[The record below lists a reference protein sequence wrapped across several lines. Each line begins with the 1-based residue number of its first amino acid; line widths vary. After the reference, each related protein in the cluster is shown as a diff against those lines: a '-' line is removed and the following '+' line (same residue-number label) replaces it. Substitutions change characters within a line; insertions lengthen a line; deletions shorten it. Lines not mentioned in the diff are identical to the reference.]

1 MLKQM
6 NCNRSAD
13 LVIELNPG
21 SLKRQLT
28 YALLFLLSFS
38 GELLFAQQ
46 QQQLPLE
53 KQQQLLS
60 KKQQPASALNFNLG
74 WKFILGDQAGASAKS
89 FPDNAWR
96 RLDLPHDWSIEGSF
110 DKNNPATV
118 GGGALPGGIG
128 WYRKQFTVP
137 ASSKG
142 KYIVV
147 DFDGVYRNSE
157 VWINGHYLGKRP
169 NGYISFRY
177 VLSPFLNY
185 GGQNT
190 IAVRVD
196 NSRQP
201 NSRWYSGSGIYRD
214 VKLLTLNQTHVAQ
227 WGTYVTTPEVTAA
240 RALVKVQTEVQSPT
254 GKPVQ
259 GVLNIQILD
268 ADNRV
273 VASNSGTLRLN
284 GKTVLTKTIE
294 LQIPKLWS
302 TAEPY
307 LYTVR
312 TQVLVNKQVV
322 DDYTTPLGVRSFS
335 FDPNQGFILN
345 GKAMK
350 IRGVCNHHD
359 LGALGAAFNVRAA
372 ERQLEILKSMGCNAI
387 RTSHNPPAS
396 ALLDLCD
403 RMGFIVMDEAFDM
416 WVQKK
421 SDFDYHLDWA
431 KWHKQDLSDQIRRDR
446 NHPSVFIWSVGNEIP
461 EQGGKAGDTSGRVIA
476 RELAAIVR
484 SLDSTR
490 PLTTA
495 NNNVETSNNL
505 IKSNAMDLIGF
516 NYNHDKWKDFHTN
529 FPGKKLIATETTSAL
544 QTRGSY
550 DMPADSMRIWPVAWD
565 KPLTTG
571 NEDLSCSAYDNCYT
585 PWGSSHEQTLKAFEN
600 DPVVSGMFV
609 WTGFDY
615 LGEPTPYVWPAR
627 SSYFGI
633 MDIAGFPKDVYYM
646 YKSVWTDKPVLHVF
660 PHWNWKVGQTVDV
673 IAYYSQA
680 DEVELY
686 LNGKSLGKR
695 SKQGQ
700 DLKVSWKVPYQPGEL
715 KAISRKDGKTVL
727 EEEIHT
733 AGAPAKL
740 ILSADRSQVNA
751 DGKDLSFV
759 TVKVVD
765 QEGNVIPNAANL
777 INFSLQGDG
786 AITAVDNGSQV
797 SHESFKVNYRKAFNG
812 LALAIIKAGK
822 TASTL
827 RLRASSVGLQDASI
841 EIQVK

>member
-1 MLKQM
+1 M
-6 NCNRSAD
+6 N
-13 LVIELNPG
+13 
-21 SLKRQLT
+21 
-28 YALLFLLSFS
+28 FS
-38 GELLFAQQ
+38 GQELFAQQ
-46 QQQLPLE
+46 
-53 KQQQLLS
+53 KT
-60 KKQQPASALNFNLG
+60 AVNFNAG
-74 WKFILGDQAGASAKS
+74 WRFYLGDLPRASAKV
-89 FPDNAWR
+89 FPDQAWR
-96 RLDLPHDWSIEGSF
+96 MLDLPHDWSIEGNF
-110 DKNNPATV
+110 DKNNPATA
-118 GGGALPGGIG
+118 GGGALPGGTG
-128 WYRKQFTVP
+128 WYRKQFTVS

-142 KYIVV
+142 KYIAI

-169 NGYISFRY
+169 NGYIAFRY
-177 VLSPFLNY
+177 VLSPFINY

-196 NSRQP
+196 NSKQP

-214 VKLLTLNQTHVAQ
+214 VKLVTLNPTHVAQ
-227 WGTYVTTPEVTAA
+227 WGTYITTPEVTAA
-240 RALVKVQTEVQSPT
+240 KAVVKLQIELQSPT

-259 GVLNIQILD
+259 ATIKNEILD
-268 ADNRV
+268 AENLV
-273 VASNSGTLRLN
+273 VASSTKAIKLN
-284 GKTVLTKTIE
+284 GKATVTKS
-294 LQIPKLWS
+294 LDVQNPRLWS
-302 TAEPY
+302 TDQPN
-307 LYTVR
+307 LYTVK
-312 TQVLVNKQVV
+312 TEVLINNKVV
-322 DDYTTPLGVRSFS
+322 DQYATPLGIRSFS
-335 FDPNQGFILN
+335 FDSNTGFVLN

-403 RMGFIVMDEAFDM
+403 KMGFIVMDEAFDM
-416 WVQKK
+416 WAEKK
-421 SDFDYHLDWA
+421 SPFDYHLDWA

-446 NHPSVFIWSVGNEIP
+446 NHPAVFIWSVGNEIP
-461 EQGGKAGDTSGRVIA
+461 EQGGKPGDTTGRVIA
-476 RELAAIVR
+476 RELAGIVR
-484 SLDSTR
+484 SLDPSR
-490 PLTTA
+490 PITTA

-505 IKSNAMDLIGF
+505 IKSNALDLIGF
-516 NYNHDKWKDFHTN
+516 NYHHENWKDFQKN

-550 DMPADSMRIWPVAWD
+550 DQPADSMRIWPISWD
-565 KPLTTG
+565 KPFLTG
-571 NEDLSCSAYDNCYT
+571 NEDLTCSAYDNCYT

-646 YKSVWTDKPVLHVF
+646 YKSVWTNEPVLHVF
-660 PHWNWKVGQTVDV
+660 PHWNWKAGQTVDV
-673 IAYYSQA
+673 LTYYSQA

-700 DLKVSWKVPYQPGEL
+700 ELKVSWKVPYQPGEL

-727 EEEIHT
+727 EQEIHT

-740 ILSADRSQVNA
+740 ILSADRNQLTA
-751 DGKDLSFV
+751 DGKDLSFIK
-759 TVKVVD
+759 VKVVD
-765 QEGNVIPNAANL
+765 QDGNLIPNAANRIDFAL
-777 INFSLQGDG
+777 TGNGTIAG
-786 AITAVDNGSQV
+786 VDNGSQV
-797 SHESFKVNYRKAFNG
+797 SHESFKANYRKAFNG
-812 LALAIIKAGK
+812 LALAIVKAGK
-822 TASTL
+822 TGSTIKL
-827 RLRASSVGLQDASI
+827 HASSAGLQGADI

>member
-1 MLKQM
+1 MV
-6 NCNRSAD
+6 R
-13 LVIELNPG
+13 IEFTKAKG
-21 SLKRQLT
+21 QLFIV
-28 YALLFLLSFS
+28 LLLLLSCS
-38 GELLFAQQ
+38 ATQSFAQQ
-46 QQQLPLE
+46 QV
-53 KQQQLLS
+53 
-60 KKQQPASALNFNLG
+60 NFNTG

-89 FPDNAWR
+89 FPDKAWR
-96 RLDLPHDWSIEGSF
+96 LLDLPHDWSIEGKF
-110 DKNNPATV
+110 DKKNPATE

-137 ASSKG
+137 TVSKG
-142 KYIVV
+142 KYVVV

-177 VLSPFLNY
+177 VLSPYLNY

-227 WGTYVTTPEVTAA
+227 WGTYVTTPEVSAA
-240 RALVKVQTEVQSPT
+240 KALVKVQTELQSPS
-254 GKPVQ
+254 GKAVK
-259 GVLNIQILD
+259 GMLNIQILD

-273 VASNSGTLRLN
+273 VASNAQPVSLN
-284 GKTVLTKTIE
+284 GKAVVTKTIE
-294 LQIPKLWS
+294 LQNPKVWS
-302 TAEPY
+302 TSAPY
-307 LYTVR
+307 LYTVH
-312 TQVLVNKQVV
+312 TQILINKQVV
-322 DDYTTPLGVRSFS
+322 DDYATPLGVRSFS
-335 FDPNQGFILN
+335 FDANQGFVLN

-372 ERQLEILKSMGCNAI
+372 ERQLEILKGMGCNAI

-403 RMGFIVMDEAFDM
+403 RMGFIVMDETFDM

-431 KWHKQDLSDQIRRDR
+431 KWHKQDLSDHIRRDR

-461 EQGGKAGDTSGRVIA
+461 EQGGKPGDTSGRVIS

-484 SLDSTR
+484 SLDLSR
-490 PLTTA
+490 PITTA
-495 NNNVETSNNL
+495 NNIVETSNNL
-505 IKSNAMDLIGF
+505 IKSNAFDLIGY
-516 NYNHDKWKDFHTN
+516 NYNHEKWKDFHKN

-550 DMPADSMRIWPVAWD
+550 DLAADSMRIWPIAWD

-571 NEDLSCSAYDNCYT
+571 NADLSCSAYDNCYT

-615 LGEPTPYVWPAR
+615 LGEPTPYLWPAR

-633 MDIAGFPKDVYYM
+633 MDIAGFSKDVYYM

-673 IAYYSQA
+673 LAYYSQA

-695 SKQGQ
+695 TKQGQ
-700 DLKVSWKVPYQPGEL
+700 DLKVFWKVPYQPGEL

-733 AGAPAKL
+733 AGQPAKL

-765 QEGNVIPNAANL
+765 KDGNLIPYAANL
-777 INFSLQGDG
+777 INFSLEGDG
-786 AITAVDNGSQV
+786 VVTAVDNGSQV
-797 SHESFKVNYRKAFNG
+797 SHESFQKNYRKAFNG
-812 LALAIIKAGK
+812 LALAIIKAGHK
-822 TASTL
+822 TSTL
-827 RLRASSVGLQDASI
+827 KLRASSTGLQDANI

>member
-1 MLKQM
+1 MKLENIKR
-6 NCNRSAD
+6 CS
-13 LVIELNPG
+13 LVL
-21 SLKRQLT
+21 LLLLT
-28 YALLFLLSFS
+28 FS
-38 GELLFAQQ
+38 GQALFAQQ
-46 QQQLPLE
+46 G
-53 KQQQLLS
+53 
-60 KKQQPASALNFNLG
+60 SAGVNFNAG
-74 WKFILGDQAGASAKS
+74 WKFYLGDQAGANAKA
-89 FPDNAWR
+89 FADQAWR
-96 RLDLPHDWSIEGSF
+96 TLDLPHDWSIEGTF
-110 DKNNPATV
+110 DKNNPATE

-137 ASSKG
+137 ASSRG
-142 KYIVV
+142 KFVAI

-177 VLSPFLNY
+177 VLSPYLNY

-214 VKLLTLNQTHVAQ
+214 VKLLTLSPTHVAQ
-227 WGTYVTTPEVTAA
+227 WGSYVTTPEVTTE
-240 RALVKVQTEVQSPT
+240 RAVVKLQTELQSPS
-254 GKPVQ
+254 GKAVQ
-259 GVLNIQILD
+259 ATVSIDIVD
-268 ADNRV
+268 ADNKV
-273 VASNSGTLRLN
+273 VARSSQAVKLTGNATISKTLEVQN
-284 GKTVLTKTIE
+284 
-294 LQIPKLWS
+294 PKLWS
-302 TAEPY
+302 TDQPY
-307 LYTVR
+307 LYSVKTR
-312 TQVLVNKQVV
+312 VLVNKQVV
-322 DDYTTPLGVRSFS
+322 DQYTSPLGIRTFS
-335 FDPNQGFILN
+335 FDQNTGFSLN

-359 LGALGAAFNVRAA
+359 LGALGTAFNVRAA
-372 ERQLEILKSMGCNAI
+372 ERQLEILKTMGCNAI
-387 RTSHNPPAS
+387 RTSHNPPAP

-416 WVQKK
+416 WVEKK
-421 SDFDYHLDWA
+421 SPFDYHLDWA

-461 EQGGKAGDTSGRVIA
+461 EQGGKPGDTAGRAIS

-484 SLDSTR
+484 SLDTSR
-490 PLTTA
+490 PITTA
-495 NNNVETSNNL
+495 NNNVEPSNNL
-505 IKSNAMDLIGF
+505 VQSNAFDLVGF
-516 NYNHDKWKDFHTN
+516 NYHHQNWKDFQKN

-550 DMPADSMRIWPVAWD
+550 DNPADSMRIWPISWD
-565 KPLTTG
+565 KPFTTG

-615 LGEPTPYVWPAR
+615 LGEPTPYLWPAR

-633 MDIAGFPKDVYYM
+633 MDLAGFPKDVYYM
-646 YKSVWTDKPVLHVF
+646 YKSVWTNEPVLHVF
-660 PHWNWKVGQTVDV
+660 PHWNWKAGQTVDV
-673 IAYYSQA
+673 LAYYSQA

-700 DLKVSWKVPYQPGEL
+700 DLKVMWKVPFQPGEL
-715 KAISRKDGKTVL
+715 KAISRKGGKTVL
-727 EEEIHT
+727 EQEIHT
-733 AGAPAKL
+733 AGQPAKI
-740 ILSADRSQVNA
+740 ILSADRNQLHA
-751 DGKDLSFV
+751 DGKDLSFI

-765 QEGNVIPNAANL
+765 KDGNLIPDAANR
-777 INFSLQGDG
+777 IDFSLTGNATIAG
-786 AITAVDNGSQV
+786 VDNGSQV
-797 SHESFKVNYRKAFNG
+797 SHESFKANYRKAFNG
-812 LALAIIKAGK
+812 LALAIVKAGK
-822 TASTL
+822 TGSTVQ
-827 RLRASSVGLQDASI
+827 LRATSAGLQDASV